1 MSVKYFDK
9 EKNKWIAFPGTV
21 GAPGEDSYDI
31 AVRNGYKGSYEDY
44 VEMIS
49 KMPGLIEDMEDV
61 LSGGQGNLVNVE
73 GDITEKH
80 LAVFKDDNTLM
91 DGGVSI
97 DEVIEQIQNGL
108 SGELIDPSQITA
120 SIGDVKESNEPM
132 ASVSFSNKN
141 FEFSFGLAKGEKGDK
156 GDKGD
161 SGETPISSRVVFA
174 FKTHIPTDEAPAP
187 NVPIGGSWDVL
198 TNDITFPEGWSSSD
212 NIEKP
217 VWMSTGEFFSND
229 PSNPKWSNP
238 IVISGADGDNGADGV
253 SMEFIY
259 RLTSNHFV
267 IPDRPIVITDKDVAP
282 EGWTDSPSGI
292 SEEMQCEW
300 VCTRSY
306 DNGWSEWS
314 EPKIWSKWGAN
325 GMDGDGVQYIYYL
338 NNGQPVDN
346 PTIDGYETNPAYQQ
360 TGEYKDTEYCP
371 DAPWT
376 DEPSGVTIDNK
387 CEWVSVRKYSNN
399 VWGPYSDPKLW
410 ARYGEDG
417 FSGLITRTWYAITEN
432 SSIKPEFNKN
442 EQSSPGSA
450 WYSSLDAALA
460 DYEYPEAMWS
470 VSAYFDHNG
479 NFAETSY
486 KDKDGNDVKVIG
498 WQGPII
504 ISGTQGRDGVAPN
517 YSIYFYAKTSDS
529 TIKPEKPSNNINVS
543 EVSDPWVDYPNEPG
557 FWWQIIGK
565 VNGYTNEVSEWSE
578 IQPMFG
584 SGSEFRFAVSDSFV
598 NYPEFDSI
606 NLNFDIWSKETPVV
620 EENQY
625 LWMTFAYVIEGTT
638 SNWSTPVRIS
648 GERGPKGE
656 QGSTGVMGPEGP
668 MGITGVSMEF
678 RYCNGTADSPTG
690 NRHPMPST
698 SEKDT
703 PDGWYDSTDDI
714 ELSGDNLYMWCIQ
727 GKKVYDNNG
736 DWSIEWQAAFR
747 ISGING
753 KEKGDQ
759 GEAGPIVYPAG
770 YWNDQIEYK
779 ISNGL
784 CPYVYLNS
792 NKKFYVL
799 NADYSPIGLNPSSE
813 AANGIW
819 VEIENFEAVYADV
832 GVFRQALVGPAVFHG
847 NYVYSQQCTNGEDYT
862 QGVISDITGELEGVT
877 PNIKF
882 NFADGSGHLAGGNIE
897 WNENGA
903 VKLKNNI
910 TFGEG
915 VTISWSAE
923 QQGQVDKAISDA
935 ETATIAA
942 NTANYNANS
951 AKSIAEEAK
960 LSANSALI
968 STADKISANEVVNAL
983 KNDNNIEKSD
993 VIAGI
998 LNNSKKIVGTAI
1010 ADGAI
1015 STEQISANYIYSGTL
1030 TTGQLNAAG
1039 IDASCIKAGTLDA
1052 KVIYS
1057 GEISADKITSGT
1069 LKSKNNDWS
1078 ISLDGEAEFAKGNVK
1093 FKSDGTAQI
1102 GNINGGIKINSDG
1115 SVEFSSSSGLTED
1128 EVNDLIDTATSSFI
1142 TENDL
1147 GSSGTT
1153 NISGNRITTGIIK
1166 SSNEAWKLDT
1176 SGDGYLAKG
1185 NITWDANGTITL
1197 KGALITEWESDINNI
1212 DAAGGKP
1219 STNLICKSGGELDLS
1234 YAGPIWNGVEITVL
1248 NNSSTNNLTII
1259 GLSLPSGISSYYIP
1273 PKQVARFVN
1282 YGGTWYTYR
1291 EVSSTVEET
1300 WSDYKPDGQYI
1311 ISGQTLAC
1319 QEVCTI
1325 RWSGNSTAT
1334 RVSNLGKTETINITT
1349 REYTYPYDKESQAN
1363 TSNTV
1368 TVYATGTG
1376 FNYSQSFKIY
1386 YGAWTC
1392 GDENN

>member
-174 FKTHIPTDEAPAP
+174 FKTHNPTDENPTP
-187 NVPIGGSWDVL
+187 DVPIGGSWDVL

-517 YSIYFYAKTSDS
+517 YSIYFYAKTADASS
-529 TIKPEKPSNNINVS
+529 KPNKPANNININ
-543 EVSDPWVDYPNEPG
+543 EVSSPWVDYPNEPG
-557 FWWQIIGK
+557 FWWQIVGK
-565 VNGYTNEVSEWSE
+565 VNGYTSEVIEWSE

-598 NYPEFDSI
+598 DYPEFDKD
-606 NLNFDIWSKETPVV
+606 NLNLDIWTKETPLVN
-620 EENQY
+620 EGEY
-625 LWMTFAYVIEGTT
+625 L
-638 SNWSTPVRIS
+638 
-648 GERGPKGE
+648 
-656 QGSTGVMGPEGP
+656 
-668 MGITGVSMEF
+668 
-678 RYCNGTADSPTG
+678 
-690 NRHPMPST
+690 
-698 SEKDT
+698 
-703 PDGWYDSTDDI
+703 
-714 ELSGDNLYMWCIQ
+714 
-727 GKKVYDNNG
+727 
-736 DWSIEWQAAFR
+736 
-747 ISGING
+747 
-753 KEKGDQ
+753 
-759 GEAGPIVYPAG
+759 
-770 YWNDQIEYK
+770 
-779 ISNGL
+779 
-784 CPYVYLNS
+784 
-792 NKKFYVL
+792 
-799 NADYSPIGLNPSSE
+799 
-813 AANGIW
+813 
-819 VEIENFEAVYADV
+819 
-832 GVFRQALVGPAVFHG
+832 
-847 NYVYSQQCTNGEDYT
+847 
-862 QGVISDITGELEGVT
+862 
-877 PNIKF
+877 
-882 NFADGSGHLAGGNIE
+882 
-897 WNENGA
+897 
-903 VKLKNNI
+903 
-910 TFGEG
+910 
-915 VTISWSAE
+915 
-923 QQGQVDKAISDA
+923 
-935 ETATIAA
+935 
-942 NTANYNANS
+942 
-951 AKSIAEEAK
+951 
-960 LSANSALI
+960 
-968 STADKISANEVVNAL
+968 
-983 KNDNNIEKSD
+983 
-993 VIAGI
+993 
-998 LNNSKKIVGTAI
+998 
-1010 ADGAI
+1010 
-1015 STEQISANYIYSGTL
+1015 
-1030 TTGQLNAAG
+1030 
-1039 IDASCIKAGTLDA
+1039 
-1052 KVIYS
+1052 
-1057 GEISADKITSGT
+1057 
-1069 LKSKNNDWS
+1069 
-1078 ISLDGEAEFAKGNVK
+1078 
-1093 FKSDGTAQI
+1093 
-1102 GNINGGIKINSDG
+1102 
-1115 SVEFSSSSGLTED
+1115 
-1128 EVNDLIDTATSSFI
+1128 
-1142 TENDL
+1142 
-1147 GSSGTT
+1147 
-1153 NISGNRITTGIIK
+1153 
-1166 SSNEAWKLDT
+1166 
-1176 SGDGYLAKG
+1176 
-1185 NITWDANGTITL
+1185 
-1197 KGALITEWESDINNI
+1197 
-1212 DAAGGKP
+1212 
-1219 STNLICKSGGELDLS
+1219 
-1234 YAGPIWNGVEITVL
+1234 
-1248 NNSSTNNLTII
+1248 
-1259 GLSLPSGISSYYIP
+1259 
-1273 PKQVARFVN
+1273 
-1282 YGGTWYTYR
+1282 
-1291 EVSSTVEET
+1291 
-1300 WSDYKPDGQYI
+1300 
-1311 ISGQTLAC
+1311 
-1319 QEVCTI
+1319 
-1325 RWSGNSTAT
+1325 
-1334 RVSNLGKTETINITT
+1334 
-1349 REYTYPYDKESQAN
+1349 
-1363 TSNTV
+1363 
-1368 TVYATGTG
+1368 
-1376 FNYSQSFKIY
+1376 
-1386 YGAWTC
+1386 
-1392 GDENN
+1392 